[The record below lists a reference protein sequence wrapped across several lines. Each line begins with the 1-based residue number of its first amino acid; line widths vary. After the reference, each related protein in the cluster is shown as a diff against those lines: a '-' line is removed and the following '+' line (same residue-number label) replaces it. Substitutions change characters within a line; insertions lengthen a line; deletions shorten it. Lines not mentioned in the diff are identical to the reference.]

1 MLSDGRLVFSVQLI
15 RMVTGCFRRIL
26 CVLTAYACR
35 LSTKAQ
41 YSICDMRSHCGQSL
55 LRTKMYEYRM
65 YDTYNSECG
74 WKGEVTPDKTGYL
87 PSWIA
92 RPGLKDRDQEMT
104 TVPWHPPQV
113 F

>member
-1 MLSDGRLVFSVQLI
+1 
-15 RMVTGCFRRIL
+15 
-26 CVLTAYACR
+26 
-35 LSTKAQ
+35 
-41 YSICDMRSHCGQSL
+41 
-55 LRTKMYEYRM
+55 MYEYRM